1 MDEIRDK
8 VVVLTGA
15 SRGIGAAAARDF
27 AAMGAKLVLVARSG
41 AEISALADEI
51 TASGGAAIARTGDV
65 TVFADMEAA
74 VGTALAQ
81 FGRLDVLVNNAG
93 VIEPIARL
101 GESDP
106 DAWSHAAD
114 INYKGVYNG
123 LRAAIPPM
131 CEQGAGVI
139 VNVSSGAATSPL
151 EGWSH
156 YCSSKAAA
164 LMLTRCA
171 DAEYRDAG
179 IRVVGMSPGTVATDM
194 QVRIKASGVNPVSQ
208 LDPAVH
214 IPADWAARAIVWLC
228 TQAAADFAGTD
239 LSLRDETNRRRIGLI
254 E

>member
-41 AEISALADEI
+41 ADISALADEI
-51 TASGGAAIARTGDV
+51 TASDGAAIARTGDV

-74 VGTALAQ
+74 IGTALAQ
-81 FGRLDVLVNNAG
+81 FGRIDVLVNNAG

-131 CEQGAGVI
+131 AEQGAGVI
-139 VNVSSGAATSPL
+139 VNVSSGAAVSPL

-194 QVRIKASGVNPVSQ
+194 QVRIKASGINPVSQ

-228 TQAAADFAGTD
+228 TEAAADFAGTD